1 MICIV
6 YDFLDAG
13 YLSVVAN
20 VLFVAAAAA
29 ATATADD
36 VSVVVGDVA
45 DILNYTVCARRDS
58 NPSIADCSG
67 WLYKHQHPRG
77 FCLVS
82 K

>member
-20 VLFVAAAAA
+20 VLFVAVVAA
-29 ATATADD
+29 ATVDDD

-58 NPSIADCSG
+58 NPSTADCSG